1 MLHDLFH
8 VEISVWEKVVRTVA
22 VYLTVFLLLRVA
34 GKRALAQFTAFDLVV
49 LLLLSNVVQNA
60 IIGPDN
66 SLLGGA
72 IGAAVLLG
80 GNYLVVRYAFAHQRV
95 GRLLRGRETQLID
108 DGRVDRDSLMRELV
122 TEPELDN
129 ALRRQGYD
137 GIEGVVEAKL
147 EPEGVL
153 VATRK
158 EDPVLERIERR
169 LEAIEAKLA
178 S

>member
-8 VEISVWEKVVRTVA
+8 LDVPVVEKVIRTIA
-22 VYLTVFLLLRVA
+22 VYLIVLVLLRVA
-34 GKRALAQFTAFDLVV
+34 GKRTLAQLTAFDLVV

-60 IIGPDN
+60 IIGPDD

-80 GNYLVVRYAFAHQRV
+80 ANYALVRWAVRWPWLQ
-95 GRLLRGRETQLID
+95 GREQ
-108 DGRVDRDSLMRELV
+108 RLV
-122 TEPELDN
+122 TDGQVDEAALRREHLTRSELDT

-137 GIEGVVEAKL
+137 GIDNVVSAKL

-153 VATRK
+153 VADRR
-158 EDPVLERIERR
+158 EDPFLARIEQR
-169 LEAIEAKLA
+169 LAAIESKLG
-178 S
+178 